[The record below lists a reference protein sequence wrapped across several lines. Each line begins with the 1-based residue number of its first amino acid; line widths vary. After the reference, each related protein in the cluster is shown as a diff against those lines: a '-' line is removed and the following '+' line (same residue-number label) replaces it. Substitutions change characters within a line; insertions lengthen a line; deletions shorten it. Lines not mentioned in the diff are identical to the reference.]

1 MRGERVVERIEWTEG
16 QPQMSK
22 QRKSK
27 FRTEEKQTTNRG
39 RADQGPMADGW
50 KVTDRI
56 NQTKDTIG

>member
-1 MRGERVVERIEWTEG
+1 MESERVVERTERHS
-16 QPQMSK
+16 QITDQM
-22 QRKSK
+22 KSK
-27 FRTEEKQTTNRG
+27 FRTEEKQTMDRG